1 MLTQE
6 EFREVVKYLTS
17 QEVGLRVAALKD
29 LWQFP
34 SADTRIL
41 PYLEDLLHDKTP
53 CILGFPYIFGEIRWL
68 AARALASER
77 ATLGISEPVQLPS
90 VVRPAETM
98 DMMRAADA
106 ANFRLRGGV
115 DGMVADLAILRDMG
129 YMPMIG
135 LHYVPSVK
143 SSAKQD
149 PTIEPFHQ
157 PELVPA

>member
-1 MLTQE
+1 MTDQDFN
-6 EFREVVKYLTS
+6 EFVEDMMNGDITS
-17 QEVGLRVAALKD
+17 RASSVEALWKLPTGD
-29 LWQFP
+29 KRF
-34 SADTRIL
+34 L
-41 PYLEDLLHDKTP
+41 PYLEQLLHDKTP
-53 CILGFPYIFGEIRWL
+53 CILGYPYIFGEIRWL

-98 DMMRAADA
+98 DIMRAADA

-143 SSAKQD
+143 SSATQT